1 MKPGSFVLP
10 DPPKAETAVHLSTD
24 DAPRW
29 LCYTHHNIA
38 QRSQTMNTATNRL
51 YRSQTDRMVAGVCG
65 GLAKYFNIDPTVIR
79 LVFVVL
85 ALAGGPGVLLYLL
98 LWIITPIE
106 P

>member
-1 MKPGSFVLP
+1 
-10 DPPKAETAVHLSTD
+10 
-24 DAPRW
+24 
-29 LCYTHHNIA
+29 
-38 QRSQTMNTATNRL
+38 MNTSTNRL

-65 GLAKYFNIDPTVIR
+65 GLAKYFNVDPTVIR

-85 ALAGGPGVLLYLL
+85 ALAGGPGLLLYLI